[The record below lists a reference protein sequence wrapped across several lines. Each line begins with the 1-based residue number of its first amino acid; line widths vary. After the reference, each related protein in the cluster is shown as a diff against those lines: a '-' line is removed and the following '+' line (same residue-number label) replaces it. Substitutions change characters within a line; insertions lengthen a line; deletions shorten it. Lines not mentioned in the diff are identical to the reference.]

1 MVARLRFAIATDVQP
16 DILILDE
23 VLAVVDASFKQKKVV
38 YPAALEQ
45 RETALRV
52 PHDLEFMNEACI
64 RSIWLQKGKVK
75 FAETAS

>member
-1 MVARLRFAIATDVQP
+1 MQGLNR
-16 DILILDE
+16 
-23 VLAVVDASFKQKKVV
+23 KKVV

-45 RETALRV
+45 RETVLRV
-52 PHDLEFMNEACI
+52 PHDLKFMNEAFI